1 MAAAVVTEVVVAE
14 SARLS
19 NRSVLAR
26 VGGTGVVPVDA
37 NSPQP
42 AALTRTRP
50 APAPPAPVPPLAPP
64 MRSQQMVPAESALV
78 SASAAAASTPV
89 TSPPALPAGRVA
101 SLLATAVL
109 TLVVVAGLGWL
120 GQGEDP
126 GLPTQTT
133 VIRVGAGETVWDVAR
148 RVAPQSDQRAVV
160 NRIRELNGL
169 VGSAVVAG
177 QRLEVPDGR

>member
-1 MAAAVVTEVVVAE
+1 MVAAVVTEVVAE

-19 NRSVLAR
+19 NRSVLGGI
-26 VGGTGVVPVDA
+26 GGTGVVPVDV

-42 AALTRTRP
+42 AALTRTR
-50 APAPPAPVPPLAPP
+50 PAPPAPVPPLAPP

-78 SASAAAASTPV
+78 SARATAGTPV
-89 TSPPALPAGRVA
+89 ASPPALPAGRVA
-101 SLLATAVL
+101 SLLAAAVL

-120 GQGEDP
+120 GEGEDP

-133 VIRVGAGETVWDVAR
+133 MVQVGAGETVWDVAR
-148 RVAPQSDQRAVV
+148 RVAPQADQRAVV
-160 NRIRELNGL
+160 DRIRELNGL